1 MGHVAKVMRNFIPFF
16 ALLLLSACTPSRTIG
31 SSIETEERDFRCGK
45 NFLRE
50 GKRKEALQSFL
61 RCIEN
66 YPKKSAEAH
75 FESGEIYLNFYRDPI
90 AAIYHYRQY
99 LLQRP
104 DSKQAPLVRQRIGT
118 AEKAFIEQISAL
130 RSSNRDSHQ
139 NLLKTI
145 KLLQDENGRLKRKC
159 ALLLAQVEGKN
170 GSEAVADGTP
180 KTDGTHCYM
189 EIAQQKRNEGSSR
202 RYAVAKGDTLSG
214 ISCKVYGSP
223 NRWQEIFDA
232 NRHLLKSPSHLRIG
246 QELIIP

>member
-1 MGHVAKVMRNFIPFF
+1 MEV
-16 ALLLLSACTPSRTIG
+16 
-31 SSIETEERDFRCGK
+31 EEKDFRCGK
-45 NFLRE
+45 NYLRE

-61 RCIEN
+61 KCIET
-66 YPKKSAEAH
+66 YPRKSAEAH

-104 DSKQAPLVRQRIGT
+104 DSKQAPLVRQRIVT
-118 AEKAFIEQISAL
+118 AERAFIEQIPAL

-145 KLLQDENGRLKRKC
+145 KLLQDENGRLKRKY
-159 ALLLAQVEGKN
+159 AQLLGQLEEKGQPAATEV
-170 GSEAVADGTP
+170 P
-180 KTDGTHCYM
+180 KSDGTHRYM
-189 EIAQQKRNEGSSR
+189 EIGQQPRNLGVKR
-202 RYAVAKGDTLSG
+202 RYSVVQGDTLSG
-214 ISCKVYGSP
+214 ISCKVYGAP